1 MEVEVEEAKTIILGR
16 CTQKRKRCSREVTR
30 GSFKDGLIIERLQT
44 FYGVTIETEK
54 EMTVTSI
61 VIIIGNN

>member
-1 MEVEVEEAKTIILGR
+1 MEETKTIILGR

-30 GSFKDGLIIERLQT
+30 GSFKDELIIERLQT
-44 FYGVTIETEK
+44 FYDVTIETEK
-54 EMTVTSI
+54 EMTVASI